1 MNEAKRI
8 LIVEDD
14 PGVRDMMVSYLG
26 AQGFEVHAAASGRD
40 MQNILEQISVDL
52 LLLDLNLPDADGLDL
67 ARSVRARSNMGVI
80 IVSSRTAPEERASG
94 LEIGADDYITKPFYP
109 REMLARVKNV
119 IERTAR
125 DDENPLSNQPA
136 AFGEW
141 IMDRTNRLVMRTD
154 GTEAKLTPA
163 EFDLL
168 SYMASRPGQ
177 LLKRE
182 NLHDAIVSS
191 GGTDVTEDSRSVDI
205 LISRLRTKLD
215 DNDKDHRLI
224 ETVRGHGYRFTMA

>member
-1 MNEAKRI
+1 MIESKRI

-14 PGVRDMMVSYLG
+14 PGMRDMMASYLD
-26 AQGFEVHAAASGRD
+26 AQGFQVQTAATGRN
-40 MQNILEQISVDL
+40 MQAVLERDPIDL
-52 LLLDLNLPDADGLDL
+52 MLLDLNLPDADGLDL
-67 ARSVRARSNMGVI
+67 ARSVRAKSNMGVI

-119 IERTAR
+119 LERTGRNGEALL
-125 DDENPLSNQPA
+125 NTQPA
-136 AFGEW
+136 TFGAW

-168 SYMASRPGQ
+168 SFMAARPGQ
-177 LLKRE
+177 LLSRE
-182 NLHDAIVSS
+182 TLHDAIATL
-191 GGTDVTEDSRSVDI
+191 GGQDTTEDSRSVDI
-205 LISRLRTKLD
+205 LVSRLRTKLHD
-215 DNDKDHRLI
+215 TDKDHRLI
-224 ETVRGHGYRFTMA
+224 ETVRGHGYRFTTS

>member
-40 MQNILEQISVDL
+40 MQNILEQVSVDL

-125 DDENPLSNQPA
+125 DGENPLSNQPA

>member
-1 MNEAKRI
+1 MDETKHI

-26 AQGFEVHAAASGRD
+26 AQGFQVHAASTGGE
-40 MQNILEQISVDL
+40 MQTILKQVPLDL
-52 LLLDLNLPDADGLDL
+52 ILLDLNLPDADGLDL
-67 ARSVRARSNMGVI
+67 AREVRARSNMGVI
-80 IVSSRTAPEERASG
+80 IVSSRSAPEERASG

-119 IERTAR
+119 LERTKRVEEPTA
-125 DDENPLSNQPA
+125 NHQPV

-154 GTEAKLTPA
+154 GAEAKLTPA

-168 SYMASRPGQ
+168 SYMAARPGQ
-177 LLKRE
+177 LLNRD
-182 NLHDAIVSS
+182 NLHEAVAA
-191 GGTDVTEDSRSVDI
+191 GGSDDITEDSRSVDI
-205 LISRLRTKLD
+205 LISRVRTKLGD
-215 DNDKDHRLI
+215 DDKGHRII
-224 ETVRGHGYRFTMA
+224 ETVRGHGYRFTTA